1 MGFHSGL
8 WPKEMLGE
16 LLSEDQQKNL
26 WSERPHQGDVVVETA
41 GASAGPPQAAV
52 DAQPDDQCQ
61 GPQGEALVNRDPRP
75 QAHTAESTPLVSVI
89 IACDDPDEPPAET
102 TQIETSNR
110 PGGMETH
117 LPHSTH
123 SHVQD

>member
-1 MGFHSGL
+1 MGFHLGL

-16 LLSEDQQKNL
+16 LLLEDQHKNL

-52 DAQPDDQCQ
+52 VAQPDDQCQ

-75 QAHTAESTPLVSVI
+75 QAHMAESTPLERVI
-89 IACDDPDEPPAET
+89 IACDDPDEPPPET
-102 TQIETSNR
+102 TLNEISNQPGDKETY
-110 PGGMETH
+110 
-117 LPHSTH
+117 LPHSTQ
-123 SHVQD
+123 SHVQG